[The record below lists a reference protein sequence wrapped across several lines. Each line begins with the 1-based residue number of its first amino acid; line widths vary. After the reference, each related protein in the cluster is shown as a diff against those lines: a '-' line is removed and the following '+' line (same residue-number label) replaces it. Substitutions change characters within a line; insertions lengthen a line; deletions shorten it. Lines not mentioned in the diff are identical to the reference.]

1 MYKKILIPT
10 DGSEPSQ
17 KAEDHGL
24 HLAQKMGADVTAL
37 HVTEIIFAPSP
48 IPGPP
53 PVLPEEQTR
62 LLREAG
68 EKMVKHVQEKGEKMG
83 VQVTPLVVTG
93 HPADQIITHAQDFDL
108 IVMGTLGKSG
118 LAHLLLGSTTEKVT
132 RHAPCPVLIVR
143 VKKHS

>member
-24 HLAQKMGADVTAL
+24 QLAQKMDAEVTAL
-37 HVTEIIFAPSP
+37 HVTEIIYAPSP

-53 PVLPEEQTR
+53 PVLPEEQTK

-68 EKMVKHVQEKGEKMG
+68 EKMVNTVQEKGENMG
-83 VQVTPLVVTG
+83 VAVTPLIVTG
-93 HPADQIITHAQDFDL
+93 HAADKIITIAQDFDL

-118 LAHLLLGSTTEKVT
+118 LAHLLLGSTAEKVT

-143 VKKHS
+143 VKENK